1 MIMLWWPLVT
11 LSMSCNVE
19 ILCTFCSCP
28 LLIILRQGG
37 DNSELVKLDE

>member
-19 ILCTFCSCP
+19 ILCTFRNCP
-28 LLIILRQGG
+28 LLVILCQGG
-37 DNSELVKLDE
+37 DNSILAKLNG